1 MTKAMFSQNLRFLP
15 APFALNDHLLDSQ
28 HDGLF
33 ECLNALSKLSGDSA
47 DYLCNEIMSDLTGKM
62 AQHFDY
68 EEALMKKIGL
78 KGELFDEHV
87 AAHTAIMDEIS
98 HIHLTSISGGYGA
111 SSKLA
116 PKVSAWVLS
125 HIMKFDLGL
134 KPLIE
139 EANRKN

>member
-1 MTKAMFSQNLRFLP
+1 MISQNFRFLP
-15 APFALNDHLLDSQ
+15 ATFALNNHPLDSQ

-33 ECLNALSKLSGDSA
+33 ECLSALSKVSGDSA

-62 AQHFDY
+62 AQHFDC

-98 HIHLTSISGGYGA
+98 HIHLTSITGGYGA
-111 SSKLA
+111 SSNLA

-125 HIMKFDLGL
+125 HITKFDLGL